1 MENLTAI
8 ELLERMVI
16 KGSFLS
22 PADFNEAWRLLKEH
36 KSPVVGRVIPDNER
50 PKLTVFE
57 GSKQSRDL

>member
-36 KSPVVGRVIPDNER
+36 KSPVVGGVIPDNER
-50 PKLTVFE
+50 PKLTVIE
-57 GSKQSRDL
+57 GSKPN